1 MDKKMLIG
9 LLMDGMKYAAGK
21 HRVWISRCFEIQVRP
36 DQVVK
41 LDEYEGFSTEDGI
54 SPQRGRRDSDA
65 EDQKGMFHVGRSILH
80 LKNGRVIEQPGAG
93 WGKGGARKKRRAKQ
107 TGRRDER

>member
-36 DQVVK
+36 DEVVE

-54 SPQRGRRDSDA
+54 SPGRGRRSSDA
-65 EDQKGMFHVGRSILH
+65 AEQKEMFHVGRSILH
-80 LKNGRVIEQPGAG
+80 LKKGRVVEQPGSG
-93 WGKGGARKKRRAKQ
+93 WGEASGSKKRKSR
-107 TGRRDER
+107 